1 MNPRGP
7 MGRTENGSPLMIVF
21 DVVCLDLLG
30 LGERLDL
37 GEGLL
42 EESLLGGGLGDL
54 RRDVGGDGLVES
66 LLLGLTLL
74 LLVADPRVED
84 GLDLGLDGG
93 LLLEEEV
100 LVLDLVGLLGD
111 VVELLGEGDDVLER
125 LERVKT
131 GLDRRGVA
139 VLGLVEDVA
148 DAADVTLSPRV
159 VRGDDRLGDSREDD
173 KETDEQD
180 SLLVGDLGLAK
191 LFRLWTR
198 KRTAG

>member
-1 MNPRGP
+1 
-7 MGRTENGSPLMIVF
+7 MIVL
-21 DVVCLDLLG
+21 DVGCLDLLG

-42 EESLLGGGLGDL
+42 EEGLLGRGLGDL
-54 RRDVGGDGLVES
+54 GGDVGGDSLEES
-66 LLLGLTLL
+66 ELLGLTLL

-100 LVLDLVGLLGD
+100 LVLNLVGLLGD
-111 VVELLGEGDDVLER
+111 VVELLGQGDNVLER
-125 LERVKT
+125 LERVEA
-131 GLDRRGVA
+131 GLDRRGVV

-148 DAADVTLSPRV
+148 DAADVALGPRV
-159 VRGDDRLGDSREDD
+159 VGRDDRLGDRGKDD

-180 SLLVGDLGLAK
+180 SLLVGDLSVS
-191 LFRLWTR
+191 FYSTR
-198 KRTAG
+198 H

>member
-1 MNPRGP
+1 

-84 GLDLGLDGG
+84 GLNLGLDGG

-100 LVLDLVGLLGD
+100 LVLDLVSLLGD

>member
-1 MNPRGP
+1 
-7 MGRTENGSPLMIVF
+7 MGRTERSSPLMIVF

-42 EESLLGGGLGDL
+42 EEGLLGRGLGDL
-54 RRDVGGDGLVES
+54 GGDVGGDGLVER

-111 VVELLGEGDDVLER
+111 VVELLGEGNDVLER

-139 VLGLVEDVA
+139 LLGLVEDVA
-148 DAADVTLSPRV
+148 DAADVALGPRV
-159 VRGDDRLGDSREDD
+159 VGGNDRLGDSRKDD

-180 SLLVGDLGLAK
+180 SLLVGDLTLASH
-191 LFRLWTR
+191 TNC
-198 KRTAG
+198 